1 MKQLETEYK
10 NQISLETPDLWSRI
24 EAGIDKYES
33 EQKENALSSPISEKS
48 KGNAVN
54 FKTRKIVYTI
64 GRITAAAI
72 CVLAIGATVNYFR
85 GGRKYSASFDMAK
98 SMDSTPAAAA
108 TETATEYTCIEEAEA
123 ETDEYSNGSAANT
136 TYEEAAISPESEAIE
151 KSVEQSETKYTTLD
165 ELFHIDYEGQLTE
178 QLNELGFTNIS
189 DLTYQKLNVTRSSNI
204 YTGSFINEDTGDK
217 CSVDYIISIE
227 TIEIVEIL
235 KLPDKEILYQKDF
248 D

>member
-54 FKTRKIVYTI
+54 FKTRKIMYTI

-72 CVLAIGATVNYFR
+72 CVLAIGATINFFR
-85 GGRKYSASFDMAK
+85 GGRS
-98 SMDSTPAAAA
+98 DSTKFEAAKVMDTEPAAAA
-108 TETATEYTCIEEAEA
+108 TDNASYEYANDTAFDTVEAEA
-123 ETDEYSNGSAANT
+123 PAVAENSYVTKTDE
-136 TYEEAAISPESEAIE
+136 SENSGDDLLALE
-151 KSVEQSETKYTTLD
+151 
-165 ELFHIDYEGQLTE
+165 ELFNIDYEGQLTE

-235 KLPDKEILYQKDF
+235 KLPDKEILYQKEF

>member
-1 MKQLETEYK
+1 M
-10 NQISLETPDLWSRI
+10 
-24 EAGIDKYES
+24 
-33 EQKENALSSPISEKS
+33 
-48 KGNAVN
+48 
-54 FKTRKIVYTI
+54 
-64 GRITAAAI
+64 
-72 CVLAIGATVNYFR
+72 
-85 GGRKYSASFDMAK
+85 
-98 SMDSTPAAAA
+98 
-108 TETATEYTCIEEAEA
+108 
-123 ETDEYSNGSAANT
+123 
-136 TYEEAAISPESEAIE
+136 
-151 KSVEQSETKYTTLD
+151 
-165 ELFHIDYEGQLTE
+165 TE

>member
-33 EQKENALSSPISEKS
+33 EQKENAQSSPISERS
-48 KGNAVN
+48 KENVVN
-54 FKTRKIVYTI
+54 FKTRKIMYTI

-72 CVLAIGATVNYFR
+72 CILAIGATVNFFR
-85 GGRKYSASFDMAK
+85 GGRS
-98 SMDSTPAAAA
+98 DSTKYEAAKVMDTEPAAAA
-108 TETATEYTCIEEAEA
+108 TDNAAYEYESDAAFDAVEADAPEVAENSYVSKFEETENSGDEFESLEA
-123 ETDEYSNGSAANT
+123 
-136 TYEEAAISPESEAIE
+136 
-151 KSVEQSETKYTTLD
+151 
-165 ELFHIDYEGQLTE
+165 LFNIDYEGQLTE

-189 DLTYQKLNVTRSSNI
+189 DLTYQKLDVTRSSNI
-204 YTGSFINEDTGDK
+204 YSGSFINEDTGDK

-227 TIEIVEIL
+227 TIEIVKIV
-235 KLPDKEILYQKDF
+235 KSTDNEILYIKEF

>member
-10 NQISLETPDLWSRI
+10 NQISLETPNLWNRI
-24 EAGIDKYES
+24 EAGIDKYEC
-33 EQKENALSSPISEKS
+33 EQKENAPSSPISEKS

-54 FKTRKIVYTI
+54 FKTRKIMYTI

-72 CVLAIGATVNYFR
+72 CVLAIGATINFFR
-85 GGRKYSASFDMAK
+85 GGRS
-98 SMDSTPAAAA
+98 DSTNFEAAKVMDTEPAAAA
-108 TETATEYTCIEEAEA
+108 TDKASYEYANGTAFDTVETEAPAVAENSYVSKFEEAEN
-123 ETDEYSNGSAANT
+123 SG
-136 TYEEAAISPESEAIE
+136 EENVS
-151 KSVEQSETKYTTLD
+151 LD
-165 ELFHIDYEGQLTE
+165 ELFNIDYEGQLTE

-235 KLPDKEILYQKDF
+235 KLPDKEILYQKEF

>member
-1 MKQLETEYK
+1 M
-10 NQISLETPDLWSRI
+10 
-24 EAGIDKYES
+24 
-33 EQKENALSSPISEKS
+33 
-48 KGNAVN
+48 
-54 FKTRKIVYTI
+54 YTI

-85 GGRKYSASFDMAK
+85 GGRKYSAAFDMAK

-108 TETATEYTCIEEAEA
+108 TETATEYTYIEEAEA
-123 ETDEYSNGSAANT
+123 DEYSNGSAANT

-151 KSVEQSETKYTTLD
+151 NSVEQSETKYTTLD

>member
-54 FKTRKIVYTI
+54 FKTRKIMYTI

-72 CVLAIGATVNYFR
+72 CVLAIGATINFFR
-85 GGRKYSASFDMAK
+85 GGRS
-98 SMDSTPAAAA
+98 DSTKFEATKVMDTEPAAAA
-108 TETATEYTCIEEAEA
+108 TDNASYECANGTAFDTVEAEA
-123 ETDEYSNGSAANT
+123 PAVAENSYVTKTDE
-136 TYEEAAISPESEAIE
+136 SENSGDDLLALE
-151 KSVEQSETKYTTLD
+151 
-165 ELFHIDYEGQLTE
+165 ELFNIDYEGQLTE

-227 TIEIVEIL
+227 TIEIVKIL
-235 KLPDKEILYQKDF
+235 KLPDKEILYQKEF